1 MYQGKFSSNKKGG
14 SNIQDIVAQRNAS
27 PKAQP
32 IEEEVVAKPVKKAAP
47 VKDTAPKPEKKAPV
61 KETPAAKEAPAAKKP
76 AKKQPEAAVPAKKEK
91 AAPAPEKKKA
101 KKGPRLGGVIFYTF
115 YCMFILIFFAA
126 TYLGLNWLHG
136 WLTDYEA
143 AQPTVKSEE
152 VFQQLFADPDW
163 DQLYT
168 TAGIA
173 DTAYEGKDVVI
184 SYMEEN
190 YGDSQM
196 TYLETSAGLSGN
208 KKYIVKADDE
218 KVATFTL
225 VDKSQG
231 NMEIPE
237 WQLGDVELFFQR
249 EEVFQIQ
256 KKDGHT
262 AYVNGVALGED
273 FTIQKATTIAQ
284 EYLPAGTVGVTM
296 ETQQITGL
304 MALPTVTIQDDKGQ
318 EMEVLYDEASRTF
331 VEQLESNTIT
341 DAEKEVALNAAKNYC
356 LWMIKEVTSR
366 DAIAKYFDTGSQIYK
381 TIVQTTELWMQ
392 DHNGYRFA
400 NETVTDY
407 CRYTDN
413 LFSAKVSLSLNVT
426 RTNGTVREYTY
437 AQTLFFN
444 LNENG
449 SWKAF
454 EMTNVDVQK
463 PVGQVRL
470 TFMQDETLLTSDF
483 YATDATEIVTPTISV
498 PEGMVLTG
506 WVTHEKDENGR
517 SVYNLIFQPDE
528 HGNVT
533 IPAGNT
539 LAPMTLYALVEK
551 EGATSVPET
560 PAETISATTPETLAE
575 TVPETTAA
583 IETTEGA

>member
-1 MYQGKFSSNKKGG
+1 MYQGKFSSNKKGS

-32 IEEEVVAKPVKKAAP
+32 LEEEVVVKPAKKAAP
-47 VKDTAPKPEKKAPV
+47 VK
-61 KETPAAKEAPAAKKP
+61 ETPVVKEAPAAKKAP
-76 AKKQPEAAVPAKKEK
+76 KKQPEAAAPVKKEK
-91 AAPAPEKKKA
+91 APAAEKPEKKKA

-115 YCMFILIFFAA
+115 YCMFILIFCAA
-126 TYLGLNWLHG
+126 TFLGLNWLHG

-143 AQPTVKSEE
+143 AQPTVKSQE
-152 VFQQLFADPDW
+152 VFDQLFANPNW
-163 DQLYT
+163 SQLYDA
-168 TAGIA
+168 AGIQG
-173 DTAYEGKDVVI
+173 TAYEGKDVVI
-184 SYMEEN
+184 AYLEEN
-190 YGDSQM
+190 YGNSQM
-196 TYLETSAGLSGN
+196 TYLETSAGLSGD
-208 KKYIVKADDE
+208 KKYIVKADDK

-225 VDKSQG
+225 EDDSEG
-231 NMEIPE
+231 IASIPE
-237 WQLGDVELFFQR
+237 WQMGAVELFFER
-249 EEVFQIQ
+249 EEVFRIE

-262 AYVNGVALGED
+262 AYVNGIALDES
-273 FTIQKATTIAQ
+273 FTIQKATTVAQ

-296 ETQQITGL
+296 ETQEISGL

-318 EMEVLYDEASRTF
+318 EMEVVYNEETRTF

-366 DAIAKYFDTGSQIYK
+366 DAIAKYFDTSSQTYK

-437 AQTLFFN
+437 AQTLFFV

-454 EMTNVDVQK
+454 DMTNVDVQK

-470 TFMQDETLLTSDF
+470 TFMQDDTLLTSDF
-483 YATDATEIVTPTISV
+483 YATDATELVTPTISI
-498 PEGMVLTG
+498 PEGKVLTG
-506 WVTHEKDENGR
+506 WVTHEKDEKGR
-517 SVYNLIFQPDE
+517 SVYNLVFQPDE
-528 HGNVT
+528 FGNVT

-539 LAPMTLYALVEK
+539 LTPMKLYALIEN

-560 PAETISATTPETLAE
+560 VAPAETAPAE
-575 TVPETTAA
+575 TAAVSAPETTAA

>member
-32 IEEEVVAKPVKKAAP
+32 MEEGIPAKPPKKAAP
-47 VKDTAPKPEKKAPV
+47 PKEAAPKAAPRKAP
-61 KETPAAKEAPAAKKP
+61 PAPEVRREVPAAKKP
-76 AKKQPEAAVPAKKEK
+76 VKKQPEAA
-91 AAPAPEKKKA
+91 APAQKK

-143 AQPTVKSEE
+143 AQPTVKCEE
-152 VFQQLFADPDW
+152 VFNQLFADPDW

-168 TAGIA
+168 AAGIQ
-173 DTAYEGKDVVI
+173 DTAYEGKDVVVA
-184 SYMEEN
+184 YMEEN
-190 YGDSQM
+190 YGNAQM
-196 TYLETSAGLSGN
+196 TYLETSAGLSGD

-218 KVATFTL
+218 KIATFTL
-225 VDKSQG
+225 VDDSEG
-231 NMEIPE
+231 LASIPE
-237 WQLGDVELFFQR
+237 WQLGTVELFFER
-249 EEVFQIQ
+249 EEVFQIE
-256 KKDGHT
+256 KMDGHT
-262 AYVNGVALGED
+262 AYVNGVALDEN

-284 EYLPAGTVGVTM
+284 EYLPAGTTGVTM

-304 MALPTVTIQDDKGQ
+304 MAMPTVTIRDDGGQ
-318 EMEVLYDEASRTF
+318 EMGVVYDEATRTF

-341 DAEKEVALNAAKNYC
+341 DTEKEVALNAAKNYC

-366 DAIAKYFDTGSQIYK
+366 DAIAKYFDTSSQTYK
-381 TIVQTTELWMQ
+381 TIINTTELWMQ

-437 AQTLFFN
+437 AQTLFFV

-449 SWKAF
+449 NWKAF
-454 EMTNVDVQK
+454 DMTNVDVQK

-483 YATDATEIVTPTISV
+483 YATDATEIVTPTISI
-498 PEGMVLTG
+498 PEGKVLTG

-533 IPAGNT
+533 IPEGNT
-539 LAPMTLYALVEK
+539 LTPMTLYALIENA
-551 EGATSVPET
+551 GATSVPE
-560 PAETISATTPETLAE
+560 ATTM
-575 TVPETTAA
+575 
-583 IETTEGA
+583 EGA

>member
-1 MYQGKFSSNKKGG
+1 MYQGKFSSNKKGS

-32 IEEEVVAKPVKKAAP
+32 LEEEVVVKPAKKAAP
-47 VKDTAPKPEKKAPV
+47 VKETPVV
-61 KETPAAKEAPAAKKP
+61 KEVPAAKKAP
-76 AKKQPEAAVPAKKEK
+76 KKEK
-91 AAPAPEKKKA
+91 APAAEKQEKPVKKEKAPATEKPEKKKA

-115 YCMFILIFFAA
+115 YCMFILIFCAA
-126 TYLGLNWLHG
+126 TFLGLNWLRG

-143 AQPTVKSEE
+143 AQPTVKSQE
-152 VFQQLFADPDW
+152 VFDQLFANPNW
-163 DQLYT
+163 SQLYDA
-168 TAGIA
+168 AGIQ
-173 DTAYEGKDVVI
+173 DTAYEGKDVVVA
-184 SYMEEN
+184 YLEEN
-190 YGDSQM
+190 YGNSQM
-196 TYLETSAGLSGN
+196 TYLETSAGLSGD
-208 KKYIVKADDE
+208 KKYIVKADDK

-225 VDKSQG
+225 EDDSEG
-231 NMEIPE
+231 IASIPE
-237 WQLGDVELFFQR
+237 WQMGAVELFFER
-249 EEVFQIQ
+249 EEVFRIE

-262 AYVNGVALGED
+262 AYVNGIALDES
-273 FTIQKATTIAQ
+273 FTIQKATTVAQ

-296 ETQQITGL
+296 ETQEISGL

-318 EMEVLYDEASRTF
+318 EMEVVYNEETRTF

-356 LWMIKEVTSR
+356 LWMIKEVTNR
-366 DAIAKYFDTGSQIYK
+366 DAIAKYFDTSSQVYND
-381 TIVQTTELWMQ
+381 IVKTTELWMQ

-437 AQTLFFN
+437 AQTLFFV

-454 EMTNVDVQK
+454 DMTNVDVQK

-470 TFMQDETLLTSDF
+470 TFMQDDTLLTSDF
-483 YATDATEIVTPTISV
+483 YATDATELVTPTISI
-498 PEGMVLTG
+498 PEGKVLTG

-517 SVYNLIFQPDE
+517 SVYNLVFQPDE
-528 HGNVT
+528 FGNVT

-539 LAPMTLYALVEK
+539 LTPMKLYALIEN

-560 PAETISATTPETLAE
+560 VAPAETAPAE
-575 TVPETTAA
+575 TVAETAPETTAA

>member
-1 MYQGKFSSNKKGG
+1 MYQGKFSSNKKGS

-32 IEEEVVAKPVKKAAP
+32 LEEEVVVKPAKKAAP
-47 VKDTAPKPEKKAPV
+47 VKEAPV
-61 KETPAAKEAPAAKKP
+61 VKEAPAAKKAP
-76 AKKQPEAAVPAKKEK
+76 KKQPEAAAPAKKEK
-91 AAPAPEKKKA
+91 APAAEKPEKKKA

-115 YCMFILIFFAA
+115 YCMFILIFCAA
-126 TYLGLNWLHG
+126 TFLGLNWLRG

-143 AQPTVKSEE
+143 AQPTVKSQE
-152 VFQQLFADPDW
+152 VFDQLFANPNW
-163 DQLYT
+163 SQLYDA
-168 TAGIA
+168 AGIQ
-173 DTAYEGKDVVI
+173 DTAYEGKDVVVA
-184 SYMEEN
+184 YLEEN
-190 YGDSQM
+190 YGNSQM
-196 TYLETSAGLSGN
+196 TYLETSAGLSGD
-208 KKYIVKADDE
+208 KKYIVKADDK

-225 VDKSQG
+225 EDDSEG
-231 NMEIPE
+231 IASIPE
-237 WQLGDVELFFQR
+237 WQMGAVELFFER
-249 EEVFQIQ
+249 EEVFRIE

-262 AYVNGVALGED
+262 AYVNGIALDES
-273 FTIQKATTIAQ
+273 FTIQKATTVAQ

-296 ETQQITGL
+296 ETQEISGL

-318 EMEVLYDEASRTF
+318 EMEVVYNEETRTF

-356 LWMIKEVTSR
+356 LWMIKEVTNR
-366 DAIAKYFDTGSQIYK
+366 DAIAKYFDTSSQVYND
-381 TIVQTTELWMQ
+381 IVKTTELWMQ

-437 AQTLFFN
+437 AQTLFFV

-454 EMTNVDVQK
+454 DMTNVDVQK

-470 TFMQDETLLTSDF
+470 TFMQDDTLLTSDF
-483 YATDATEIVTPTISV
+483 YATDATELVTPTISI
-498 PEGMVLTG
+498 PEGKVLTG

-517 SVYNLIFQPDE
+517 SVYNLVFQPDE
-528 HGNVT
+528 FGNVT

-539 LAPMTLYALVEK
+539 LTPMKLYALIEN

-560 PAETISATTPETLAE
+560 VAPAETAPAE
-575 TVPETTAA
+575 TAAVSAPETTAA

>member
-1 MYQGKFSSNKKGG
+1 MYQGKFSSNKKGS

-32 IEEEVVAKPVKKAAP
+32 LEEEVVVKPAKKAAP
-47 VKDTAPKPEKKAPV
+47 VKEAPV
-61 KETPAAKEAPAAKKP
+61 VKEAPAAKKAP
-76 AKKQPEAAVPAKKEK
+76 KKQPEAAAPAKKEK
-91 AAPAPEKKKA
+91 APAAEKPEKKKA

-115 YCMFILIFFAA
+115 YCMFILIFCAA
-126 TYLGLNWLHG
+126 TFLGLNWLRG

-143 AQPTVKSEE
+143 AQPTVKSQE
-152 VFQQLFADPDW
+152 VFDQLFANPNW
-163 DQLYT
+163 SQLYDA
-168 TAGIA
+168 AGIQ
-173 DTAYEGKDVVI
+173 DTAYEGKDVVVA
-184 SYMEEN
+184 YLEEN
-190 YGDSQM
+190 YGNSQM
-196 TYLETSAGLSGN
+196 TYLETSAGLSGD
-208 KKYIVKADDE
+208 KKYIVKADDK

-225 VDKSQG
+225 EDDSEG
-231 NMEIPE
+231 IASIPE
-237 WQLGDVELFFQR
+237 WQMGAVELFFER
-249 EEVFQIQ
+249 EEVFRIE

-262 AYVNGVALGED
+262 AYVNGIALDES
-273 FTIQKATTIAQ
+273 FTIQKATTVAQ

-296 ETQQITGL
+296 ETQEISGL

-318 EMEVLYDEASRTF
+318 EMEVVYNEETRTF

-356 LWMIKEVTSR
+356 LWMIKEVTNR
-366 DAIAKYFDTGSQIYK
+366 DAIAKYFDTSSQVYND
-381 TIVQTTELWMQ
+381 IVKTTELWMQ

-437 AQTLFFN
+437 AQTLFFV

-454 EMTNVDVQK
+454 DMTNVDVQK

-470 TFMQDETLLTSDF
+470 TFMQDDTLLTSDF
-483 YATDATEIVTPTISV
+483 YATDATELVTPTISI
-498 PEGMVLTG
+498 PEGKVLTG
-506 WVTHEKDENGR
+506 WVTHEKDEKGR
-517 SVYNLIFQPDE
+517 SVYNLVFQPDE
-528 HGNVT
+528 FGNVT

-539 LAPMTLYALVEK
+539 LTPMKLYALIEN
-551 EGATSVPET
+551 EGATSVPAT
-560 PAETISATTPETLAE
+560 VAPAETAPAE
-575 TVPETTAA
+575 TAAVSAPETTAA

>member
-1 MYQGKFSSNKKGG
+1 MYQGKFSSNKKGS

-32 IEEEVVAKPVKKAAP
+32 LEEEVVVKPAKK
-47 VKDTAPKPEKKAPV
+47 TAPV
-61 KETPAAKEAPAAKKP
+61 KETPVVKEAPAAKKAP
-76 AKKQPEAAVPAKKEK
+76 KKEK
-91 AAPAPEKKKA
+91 APAAEKQEKPVKKEKAPATEKPEKKKA

-115 YCMFILIFFAA
+115 YCMFILIFCAA
-126 TYLGLNWLHG
+126 TFLGLNWLHG

-143 AQPTVKSEE
+143 AQPTVKSQE
-152 VFQQLFADPDW
+152 VFDQLFANPNW
-163 DQLYT
+163 SQLYDA
-168 TAGIA
+168 AGIQ
-173 DTAYEGKDVVI
+173 DTAYEGKDVVVA
-184 SYMEEN
+184 YLEEN
-190 YGDSQM
+190 YGNSQM
-196 TYLETSAGLSGN
+196 TYLETSAGLSGD
-208 KKYIVKADDE
+208 KKYIVKADDK

-225 VDKSQG
+225 EDDSEG
-231 NMEIPE
+231 IASIPE
-237 WQLGDVELFFQR
+237 WQMGTVELFFER
-249 EEVFQIQ
+249 EEVFRIE

-262 AYVNGVALGED
+262 AYVNGIALDEN

-296 ETQQITGL
+296 ETQEISGL

-318 EMEVLYDEASRTF
+318 EMEVVYNAETRTF

-341 DAEKEVALNAAKNYC
+341 DKEKEVALGAAKNYC
-356 LWMIKEVTSR
+356 LWMIKEVTNR
-366 DAIAKYFDTGSQIYK
+366 DAIAKYFDTSSQVYND
-381 TIVQTTELWMQ
+381 IVKTTELWMQ

-437 AQTLFFN
+437 AQTLFFV

-449 SWKAF
+449 NWKAF
-454 EMTNVDVQK
+454 DMTNVDVQK

-470 TFMQDETLLTSDF
+470 TFMQDDTLLTSDF
-483 YATDATEIVTPTISV
+483 YATDATELVTPTISI
-498 PEGMVLTG
+498 PEGKVLTG

-517 SVYNLIFQPDE
+517 SVYNLVFQPDE
-528 HGNVT
+528 FGNVT

-539 LAPMTLYALVEK
+539 LTPMKLYALIEN

-560 PAETISATTPETLAE
+560 VAPAETAPAE
-575 TVPETTAA
+575 TVAETAPETTAA